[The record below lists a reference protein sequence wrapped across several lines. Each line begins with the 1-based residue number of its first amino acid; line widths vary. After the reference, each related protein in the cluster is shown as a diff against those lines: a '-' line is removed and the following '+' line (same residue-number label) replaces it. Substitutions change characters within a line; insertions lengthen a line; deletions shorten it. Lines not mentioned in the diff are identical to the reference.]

1 MEDLLARLSG
11 FSTVSGW
18 TVAVIVVLT
27 TLQFMRNGNLVPK
40 SFVDRIVEQYE
51 SRLEIQAKQ
60 YDDRLEDQSTQFESR
75 MVELRGIS
83 EARIGEA
90 IRREEYSRGTADIML
105 KGNSELLTIQHK
117 LADELAATVGRT
129 MTAISPGSGGGTTNG

>member
-18 TVAVIVVLT
+18 TVAVIVMLT
-27 TLQFMRNGNLVPK
+27 TLQFMRKGNLVPK
-40 SFVDRIVEQYE
+40 SFVTQIADQFEDRLDELTKQNDASRAELVKQYE
-51 SRLEIQAKQ
+51 SRL
-60 YDDRLEDQSTQFESR
+60 T
-75 MVELRGIS
+75 ELRSIS

-90 IRREEYSRGTADIML
+90 IRREEYSRGTADIMF
-105 KGNSELLTIQHK
+105 KGNGELLTIQHK

-129 MTAISPGSGGGTTNG
+129 MRAISPGVGGTTING